1 MGGTAARYG
10 GISGAGTGDNPGLM
24 HVGMGATG
32 KICDTSYKVQ
42 ACYLWFA
49 EKPYAET
56 AKEVDDKEIGLTVD
70 AQAKYALSP
79 NFSIS
84 YTISGLLPGDG
95 VEELKGEDDIAW
107 ITRAEFVWKW

>member
-1 MGGTAARYG
+1 
-10 GISGAGTGDNPGLM
+10 
-24 HVGMGATG
+24 
-32 KICDTSYKVQ
+32 VQ

-49 EKPYAET
+49 EEDGLGLS
-56 AKEVDDKEIGLTVD
+56 DDEIGLTID